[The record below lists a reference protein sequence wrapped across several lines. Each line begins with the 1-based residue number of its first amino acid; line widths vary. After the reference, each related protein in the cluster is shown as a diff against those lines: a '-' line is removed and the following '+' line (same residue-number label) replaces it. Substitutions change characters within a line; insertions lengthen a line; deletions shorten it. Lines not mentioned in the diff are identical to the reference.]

1 MALAYAFFDE
11 AGIRYGEPG
20 PDRPEREFPC
30 VPVSG
35 PFAGQLLTVH
45 AASLEGDVSG
55 TWVRS
60 TDRYGCFATTTVAE
74 LLKLV
79 QGNRGPRAD

>member
-11 AGIRYGEPG
+11 AGTRYGEPD

-55 TWVRS
+55 TWVPS
-60 TDRYGCFATTTVAE
+60 TDRYGCYATTTVAE
-74 LLKLV
+74 LLKLDQV
-79 QGNRGPRAD
+79 NSSPRAN